1 MLHLDDNL
9 SSDLGWNSNT
19 GDWAYD
25 GTNDR
30 LDLDPVR
37 RDNTAQ
43 RLYIDMQDADYLDGS
58 NLSDTAWVA
67 RWAVYSG
74 AQNSSGNVPLHMTFS
89 NNLDDSGSTQQTASV
104 GLNMSPSENTTG
116 IDLSI
121 TTGNFETSSSPTR
134 ITSSV
139 YSQSD
144 GLSTNTTYYIELIRN
159 SNSWTCNVFSSSAY
173 SGTALG
179 TATISKSGLS
189 SLRYM
194 KMINDSEQSGTKT
207 KTGTWIDDIK
217 IYNGETSVSKT
228 ANIQTNS
235 IWEES
240 DTGKHYIWSGSA
252 WTEVA

>member
-1 MLHLDDNL
+1 MAESFRASKRIVGTSAERLATIEKTPTVNDNL

-37 RDNTAQ
+37 
-43 RLYIDMQDADYLDGS
+43 
-58 NLSDTAWVA
+58 
-67 RWAVYSG
+67 
-74 AQNSSGNVPLHMTFS
+74 
-89 NNLDDSGSTQQTASV
+89 LDDSGSTQQTAAV
-104 GLNMSPSENTTG
+104 VLNMSPSENTTG

-144 GLSTNTTYYIELIRN
+144 GLSTNTTYYLELIRN
-159 SNSWTCNVFSSSAY
+159 SDSWTCNVFSSSAY

-189 SLRYM
+189 STRYM

-240 DTGKHYIWSGSA
+240 DTGKHFLFGSDGN